1 MINKIYKRTHN
12 KYFILFKSFLFLRYV
27 FAVFLISTTLF
38 LTIPKFFDYEKKQEI
53 IKKYLFD
60 YYDLELK
67 DYSLIEF
74 KVLPLPNLSIKNVN
88 LKVKNK
94 SLNIKSDNIKIF
106 LNLKNIYNYENL
118 KIEKIY
124 LNRSKLFLDVSKT
137 KELINYLGKLKNKYS
152 VRNLNLDL
160 RKEDTLLIN
169 IKNINVS
176 NYGYKKYEIT
186 GEIFEKKFKSS
197 FKENSQNLNFKLLKT
212 GIKANI
218 EFNKKEL
225 NSTSGS
231 AKINLSNNLIKFD
244 FILNNNKLKIFKSN
258 FRNKDL
264 SVSLDSFIKFNPF
277 FSVISNIDIKEIDN
291 SLIEKVN
298 LEKIL
303 KKKEFIKKLK
313 HKININYQSKKY
325 FTYLIKSYSSNLNL
339 AYGRLIFSNKILIA
353 GGEIDCEG
361 NSALTDNYPRLNFN
375 CFFNL
380 KDKRSVFKKFSIS
393 KDISKGSLNLSIE
406 GSLNLLNKKVNFK
419 KINTDNNYLA
429 NKEDIKYFK
438 EKFENILF
446 NEGFFQIFNKNKI
459 KEFLIEII

>member
-12 KYFILFKSFLFLRYV
+12 KYLILFKSFLFLRYV

-94 SLNIKSDNIKIF
+94 SLNIKSDNIQIF
-106 LNLKNIYNYENL
+106 LNLKSIYNYENL

-152 VRNLNLDL
+152 IRNLNLDL

-244 FILNNNKLKIFKSN
+244 FILNNNKLKIF
-258 FRNKDL
+258 
-264 SVSLDSFIKFNPF
+264 
-277 FSVISNIDIKEIDN
+277 
-291 SLIEKVN
+291 
-298 LEKIL
+298 
-303 KKKEFIKKLK
+303 
-313 HKININYQSKKY
+313 
-325 FTYLIKSYSSNLNL
+325 
-339 AYGRLIFSNKILIA
+339 
-353 GGEIDCEG
+353 
-361 NSALTDNYPRLNFN
+361 
-375 CFFNL
+375 
-380 KDKRSVFKKFSIS
+380 
-393 KDISKGSLNLSIE
+393 
-406 GSLNLLNKKVNFK
+406 
-419 KINTDNNYLA
+419 
-429 NKEDIKYFK
+429 
-438 EKFENILF
+438 
-446 NEGFFQIFNKNKI
+446 
-459 KEFLIEII
+459 